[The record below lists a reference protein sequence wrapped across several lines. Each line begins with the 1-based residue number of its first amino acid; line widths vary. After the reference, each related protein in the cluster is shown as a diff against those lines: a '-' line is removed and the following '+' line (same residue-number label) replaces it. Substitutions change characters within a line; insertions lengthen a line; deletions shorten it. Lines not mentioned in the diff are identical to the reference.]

1 MSSKSAPSD
10 RAREQAAKRFFDA
23 KRVRRERGG
32 LLYRS
37 VVDVHTKSSLKD
49 LKAEAMR
56 RGFHVLRIDKSYVII
71 CGKPE
76 IEVIC

>member
-1 MSSKSAPSD
+1 MTNKSVPSD
-10 RAREQAAKRFFDA
+10 RARKQAAKRYFDA
-23 KRVRRERGG
+23 KRVKRASGG

-49 LKAEAMR
+49 LKDEAQD